1 MSPELE
7 EKLGKAMAAMAIEEN
22 KRMAQ
27 SLGSS
32 YANKGLRNR
41 LARQQQGKSGGRPKK
56 SKKELEI
63 ERLKKRL
70 EKLEE
75 QK

>member
-41 LARQQQGKSGGRPKK
+41 LARQQQGKSGGRPKRARK
-56 SKKELEI
+56 NS
-63 ERLKKRL
+63 RLNALKNDSRN
-70 EKLEE
+70 
-75 QK
+75 

>member
-7 EKLGKAMAAMAIEEN
+7 EKLGKAMAAMAIAEN
-22 KRMAQ
+22 ERMAQ

-41 LARQQQGKSGGRPKK
+41 LARQQQGNGETLRSHSAMP
-56 SKKELEI
+56 
-63 ERLKKRL
+63 
-70 EKLEE
+70 
-75 QK
+75 